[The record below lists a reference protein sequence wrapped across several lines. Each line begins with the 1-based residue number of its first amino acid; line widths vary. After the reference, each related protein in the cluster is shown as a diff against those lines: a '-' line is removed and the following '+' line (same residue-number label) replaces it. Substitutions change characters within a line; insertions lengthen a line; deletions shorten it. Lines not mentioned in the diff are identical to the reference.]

1 MGIPSIPDQ
10 DMADRLRVARERR
23 FDTAAEAAAA
33 LKIPIGTYSTHENG
47 ARGFRRSAPRYATFF
62 RVDLE
67 WLLTGRGGMDSDPLV
82 ELIRQLPRD
91 QRPEAENF
99 VQFLIAKAK

>member
-1 MGIPSIPDQ
+1 MSIPDQ
-10 DMADRLRVARERR
+10 DMADRLRLARERL

-33 LKIPIGTYSTHENG
+33 MKIPIGTYSTHENG
-47 ARGFRRSAPRYATFF
+47 ACGFRRPAPRYAKFF
-62 RVDLE
+62 RVRLE
-67 WLLTGRGGMDSDPLV
+67 WLLTGHGEMDSDRLA
-82 ELIRQLPRD
+82 ELIRQLPND